1 MAAAAAAA
9 AVKKGKKRKKN
20 PPKQHCPSTSQRK
33 FWGEEMVRM
42 GYIKK

>member
-1 MAAAAAAA
+1 MAAAAAAAA
-9 AVKKGKKRKKN
+9 AVKKREKKEKT
-20 PPKQHCPSTSQRK
+20 PKQHCPSTSQRK